1 VEVTGYPVTS
11 TAPPGVI
18 SASIPRNPTRSPI
31 VSVPMDKSERP
42 ALVACLVAMAVLIAI
57 AAVVPDET
65 SPSAWGA
72 AQEAGA
78 RAVTVSSATGSSS
91 AGSSATGSSATGSSS
106 TVSSTAASATGP
118 GGSSAPAGPAA
129 ASPRR
134 ARTLP
139 GGATKIFGDGR
150 FLVAYYGTAET
161 GALGVL
167 GETKPDEMQRRVH
180 RAAQPFA
187 RRHQPVQVVYEL
199 IVSIADRYPGP
210 GGDYSHD
217 IARAEVQKYIDA
229 AHRHGAL
236 LLLDIQPGRSDFLTI
251 AQRWA
256 WALKDPYVGLAL
268 DPEWR
273 MGEHGVPGTR
283 IGSVDAG
290 EVNHVSA
297 WLRDL
302 VARRQLP
309 QKLFV
314 LHQFRVDMIDHID
327 RIQPRRGLVMVQHV
341 DGFGTPGQKL
351 DTFHAVARPG
361 QFFLGFKL
369 FYDEDVQRMSAADVR
384 RISPKVRFVSFQ

>member
-1 VEVTGYPVTS
+1 
-11 TAPPGVI
+11 
-18 SASIPRNPTRSPI
+18 
-31 VSVPMDKSERP
+31 MDKSERP

-57 AAVVPDET
+57 AAVVPDAA
-65 SPSAWGA
+65 SLPAWGA
-72 AQEAGA
+72 TSSAGE
-78 RAVTVSSATGSSS
+78 RAVTVSSGTGHV
-91 AGSSATGSSATGSSS
+91 GSGGAPAAPAAPAPS
-106 TVSSTAASATGP
+106 AASTP
-118 GGSSAPAGPAA
+118 PAA
-129 ASPRR
+129 A
-134 ARTLP
+134 TLP
-139 GGATKIFGDGR
+139 GGVTKIFGDGR

-167 GETKPDEMQRRVH
+167 GETSPDEMQHRVH

-187 RRHQPVQVVYEL
+187 RKRQPVQVVYEL
-199 IVSIADRYPGP
+199 IVSIADRYPGK

-229 AHRHGAL
+229 AHRHDAL
-236 LLLDIQPGRSDFLTI
+236 LLLDIQPGRSDFLTS
-251 AQRWA
+251 AKRWA

-273 MGEHGVPGTR
+273 MGRHGVPATR
-283 IGSVDAG
+283 IGSVDAW
-290 EVNHVSA
+290 EVNRVSA

-302 VARRQLP
+302 VARHHLP

-314 LHQFRVDMIDHID
+314 LHQFRLDMIDHIR
-327 RIQPRRGLVMVQHV
+327 RIEPRRGLVMVQHV

-351 DTFHAVARPG
+351 DTFHAVARPQ

-369 FYDEDVQRMSAADVR
+369 FYDEDIHRMSAADVH